1 MSIVTSKTFISRLNK
16 LFKNNIIELAY
27 PDDEKETL
35 LVDGEDIDIMWM
47 PRINTITD
55 REVVSVL
62 YNDCRDSIR
71 RLLKMKTK
79 KTKRLS
85 Q

>member
-1 MSIVTSKTFISRLNK
+1 MAIVTSKTFVSRLNK
-16 LFKNNIIELAY
+16 LFKDNIIELAY
-27 PDDEKETL
+27 VYDDKETL
-35 LVDGEDIDIMWM
+35 LVDGEEIDIMWI
-47 PRINTITD
+47 PHINTITD

-79 KTKRLS
+79 KGKIK
-85 Q
+85 